1 MKKFDTL
8 EDAFQH
14 FLDNVYPKLP
24 SDQKLKC
31 KDARYDFLKR
41 GSISHNK
48 MEKVLEVYGK
58 ATIKFE
64 ITFED

>member
-8 EDAFQH
+8 EDAFKH

-24 SDQKLKC
+24 PQVKIQY

-41 GSISHNK
+41 NSISHNK
-48 MEKVLEVYGK
+48 IESILADY
-58 ATIKFE
+58 ATIKVE
-64 ITFED
+64 VTFEG

>member
-24 SDQKLKC
+24 PERKIKY

-41 GSISHNK
+41 HSISHNK
-48 MEKVLEVYGK
+48 IESILEDY
-58 ATIKFE
+58 ATIKME

>member
-8 EDAFQH
+8 EEAFHH
-14 FLDNVYPKLP
+14 FLQNVYPKLP
-24 SDQKLKC
+24 PPVKIKY

-41 GSISHNK
+41 NSISHNK
-48 MEKVLEVYGK
+48 IEGILKDY
-58 ATIKFE
+58 ATIKME